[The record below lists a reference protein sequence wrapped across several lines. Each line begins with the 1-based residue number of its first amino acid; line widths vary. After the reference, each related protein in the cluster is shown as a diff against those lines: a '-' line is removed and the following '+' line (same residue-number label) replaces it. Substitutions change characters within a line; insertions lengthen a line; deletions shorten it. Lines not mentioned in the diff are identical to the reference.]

1 MYAHHAV
8 LPINDLHLQIDLP
21 AEFASYTEAEVIILP
36 VIKKTLSTKKTLS
49 IHQLNQFFAELP
61 TLDDDADTFASDL
74 KSIRQQLPLEFNP
87 WD

>member
-21 AEFASYTEAEVIILP
+21 AEFASCTEAEVIILP
-36 VIKKTLSTKKTLS
+36 VIKKTPSTKKTLS
-49 IHQLNQFFAELP
+49 IHQLNQFFAEFP
-61 TLDDDADTFASDL
+61 KLDDAEAFESDL
-74 KSIRQQLPLEFNP
+74 KNIRQQLPLESNP

>member
-36 VIKKTLSTKKTLS
+36 VIKKIPPTQKTLS

-61 TLDDDADTFASDL
+61 TLDDAEAFASDL
-74 KSIRQQLPLEFNP
+74 KNIRQQLPLEANP

>member
-36 VIKKTLSTKKTLS
+36 VIKKTPSTKQTLS
-49 IHQLNQFFAELP
+49 INELNQFFAELP
-61 TLDDDADTFASDL
+61 TLDDTDAFESDL
-74 KSIRQQLPLEFNP
+74 KNIRQQLPLESNS

>member
-21 AEFASYTEAEVIILP
+21 AEFAGYTEAEVIILP
-36 VIKKTLSTKKTLS
+36 VIKKTQPTKKTLS

-61 TLDDDADTFASDL
+61 TLDDAEAFESDL
-74 KSIRQQLPLEFNP
+74 KNIRQQLPLESNQ